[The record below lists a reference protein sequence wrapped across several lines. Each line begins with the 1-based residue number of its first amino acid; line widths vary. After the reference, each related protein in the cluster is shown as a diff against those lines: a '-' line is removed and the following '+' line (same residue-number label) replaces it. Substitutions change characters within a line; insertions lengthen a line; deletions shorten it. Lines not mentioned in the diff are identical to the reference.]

1 MNVAGAAF
9 VINSIVAESLKK
21 FKSDVDALESKGE
34 SRSDAIMDV
43 VRNFIIDAKSI
54 MFEGNGYS
62 KEWQEEAAKRGIKA
76 VTNVPDAFDIYKD
89 KKTVS
94 LFENLGVLTSAEI
107 SSRYEVLNET
117 YVKKLQIEARVMG
130 DICLNHVIPASVT
143 YQNIL
148 MQSIKGA
155 KEVFGNDYADICKS
169 DIDTYKKIS
178 SYVNSLSSD
187 VESLVEARKKANVIE
202 NISDRAKVYSRDVQY
217 QMAKVRNSADH
228 LEMLVDDELWPLPKY
243 RELLFF

>member
-1 MNVAGAAF
+1 
-9 VINSIVAESLKK
+9 
-21 FKSDVDALESKGE
+21 
-34 SRSDAIMDV
+34 MDV

-62 KEWQEEAAKRGIKA
+62 REWQEEAAKRGIKA

-89 KKTVS
+89 KETIS

-155 KEVFGNDYADICKS
+155 KEVFGNEYADICKS

-202 NISDRAKVYSRDVQY
+202 SISERAKVYSRDVQD